1 MHRLT
6 DVPPCRVVTTAT
18 GREVGIYE
26 YGDPDGRPVFALH
39 GTPASGAGFAWA
51 HDAAVEH
58 NVYLIAPDRPG
69 IGYSTRVQLSS
80 VCDYAPELTAT
91 ADALGID
98 SFSIVGY
105 SGGAPYALA
114 AAHAAPRRVELVAVV
129 AGAGHV
135 GEWASIAD
143 FSPSDRRMTWLA
155 EHHRAIARAAL
166 NVANRTAR
174 IAPRIAFRSA
184 LAELSVTDRDVMRQ
198 FASPEAAL
206 ALFTQAFLSG
216 PDGVIDDYL
225 VTARPWSFRVEEVT
239 APVHLW
245 HGTDDPLVP
254 FAHSEALMER
264 LPRAELRAWP
274 GEGHL
279 AIIPHVGD
287 VLSGLARSPM

>member
-1 MHRLT
+1 
-6 DVPPCRVVTTAT
+6 
-18 GREVGIYE
+18 
-26 YGDPDGRPVFALH
+26 
-39 GTPASGAGFAWA
+39 
-51 HDAAVEH
+51 
-58 NVYLIAPDRPG
+58 
-69 IGYSTRVQLSS
+69 
-80 VCDYAPELTAT
+80 
-91 ADALGID
+91 
-98 SFSIVGY
+98 
-105 SGGAPYALA
+105 
-114 AAHAAPRRVELVAVV
+114 
-129 AGAGHV
+129 
-135 GEWASIAD
+135 
-143 FSPSDRRMTWLA
+143 
-155 EHHRAIARAAL
+155 
-166 NVANRTAR
+166 
-174 IAPRIAFRSA
+174 
-184 LAELSVTDRDVMRQ
+184 MRQ

>member
-114 AAHAAPRRVELVAVV
+114 AAHA
-129 AGAGHV
+129 
-135 GEWASIAD
+135 
-143 FSPSDRRMTWLA
+143 WLA